1 MTIRQRTRAPC
12 AVLALG
18 VVLGLV
24 AVAAGAGLWLHA
36 MQSGVHSGSGDQSA
50 SVAAILFG
58 VFLAVCAGHELW
70 RRKMR

>member
-24 AVAAGAGLWLHA
+24 AVAAGAGMWLHA
-36 MQSGVHSGSGDQSA
+36 VQAGAGSGEEPA

-58 VFLAVCAGHELW
+58 VFLAVCAGHEIW

>member
-1 MTIRQRTRAPC
+1 MTNRQRPHGPF

-36 MQSGVHSGSGDQSA
+36 MQSGVHAAAGDRSA

-58 VFLAVCAGHELW
+58 VFLAICAGHEIW

>member
-1 MTIRQRTRAPC
+1 MTIRQRMHAPF

-24 AVAAGAGLWLHA
+24 AVVAGAGLWLHA
-36 MQSGVHSGSGDQSA
+36 AQSGVNAGAGDQSA

-58 VFLAVCAGHELW
+58 VFLAICAGHELW

>member
-24 AVAAGAGLWLHA
+24 AVAAGAGMWLHA
-36 MQSGVHSGSGDQSA
+36 VQAGAGSGVEPA

-58 VFLAVCAGHELW
+58 VFLAVCAGHEIW

>member
-1 MTIRQRTRAPC
+1 MTIRQRPRQHV

-36 MQSGVHSGSGDQSA
+36 IWLGAEAGAGDQTA

-58 VFLAVCAGHELW
+58 VFLAVCASHEIW
-70 RRKMR
+70 RRKTH

>member
-1 MTIRQRTRAPC
+1 
-12 AVLALG
+12 VLALG

-24 AVAAGAGLWLHA
+24 AVAAGAGLWLYA
-36 MQSGVHSGSGDQSA
+36 AQSGVRAAAGDQPA

-58 VFLAVCAGHELW
+58 VFLAICAGHEIR